1 MQINYIILAHRYPK
15 QLRRLIQK
23 LTTPEAFF
31 YVHIDKN
38 TSIDLFAKELAD
50 LPNIS
55 FVGDRKQGIWGD
67 IGIVNA
73 TVNALKQIVRD
84 KKDGYCVLLSGQD
97 YPIKSNDDIKFYFA
111 SNLGNEFI
119 DIVPL
124 PTKHLSIDRIE
135 KYKFNLS
142 SRKEDFIQIGAIL
155 EADFFTKE
163 TLKKIYR
170 LIRVGRYDFILKVLK
185 RRKYPN
191 YIKPYGGSQWW
202 ALTTQTAEKIIQFVD
217 EYPDFVKYHTYSLIP
232 DEMFFQSII
241 MYLIEENNKIKIM
254 PFLTYVNWE
263 KKNCDLPVTFSTAD
277 FEELISQSD
286 YKLFARKFDS
296 NISEVILDKIDAF
309 HS

>member
-38 TSIDLFAKELAD
+38 TSIDLFVKELAD
-50 LPNIS
+50 LSNIS

-73 TVNALKQIVRD
+73 TMNALKQIVRD

-142 SRKEDFIQIGAIL
+142 SRKEDFIQIGSIL

>member
-73 TVNALKQIVRD
+73 TMNALKQIVRD

-142 SRKEDFIQIGAIL
+142 SRKEDFIQIGSIL

>member
-142 SRKEDFIQIGAIL
+142 SRKEDFIQIGSIL

>member
-142 SRKEDFIQIGAIL
+142 SRKEDFIQIGSIL

-232 DEMFFQSII
+232 DEMFFQSIV
-241 MYLIEENNKIKIM
+241 MYLMEENDKIKIM

-277 FEELISQSD
+277 LEELISQSD